1 MGRQMMNIVD
11 IVQAQRDFFNSQG
24 TKKVAFRIAA
34 LKHLQSAI
42 QKNQPKIFAAL
53 KADLN
58 KSEFEAYMT
67 EVGLVL
73 DETRFMIQNTAKWSR
88 KKHRATPPAILP
100 ASSYEIAEPYGVTL
114 IMSPWNYPFQLSMEP
129 LVGAI
134 AAGNCVVLKPS
145 AYAPETSRVL
155 AEMLAEIFPPEYV
168 TVVQGGR
175 KENQDLL
182 KQRFDYIF
190 FTGSV
195 TVGKLVMESAAQY
208 LTPVTLELGGKSPCI
223 VDPSA
228 NLKIA
233 AKRIA
238 FGKLINAG
246 QTCVAPDY
254 LFVHKSIK
262 EPLVAAIKEEITSFY
277 GADPMQAEH
286 YPKIINQKQF
296 DRLTGLLEGQK
307 VLLGGVTNERMQIA
321 PTLLDDVDPASPVM
335 NEEIFGPIL
344 PVMTYEDIDDVID
357 FITDREKPLALYL
370 FTEEAAIE
378 KKVLNA
384 ISFGGGCINDTLVH
398 VATSKMGFGGVGQS
412 GMGRYHGKYSFET
425 FSHIKS
431 IVKNPT
437 WIDVFLRYLPP
448 TETKRK
454 LLNWFLH

>member
-1 MGRQMMNIVD
+1 MDIAE

-24 TKKVAFRIAA
+24 TKDVSFRIAA
-34 LKHLQSAI
+34 LKNLQTAI
-42 QKNQPKIFAAL
+42 QENQPKIFAAL

-73 DETRFMIQNTAKWSR
+73 DETRFMIKNTAKWSR

-100 ASSYEIAEPYGVTL
+100 ASSYEIAEPYGVVL
-114 IMSPWNYPFQLSMEP
+114 IMSPWNYPFQLSFEP

-145 AYAPETSRVL
+145 AYAPETSSIMAKIIEKV
-155 AEMLAEIFPPEYV
+155 FPPEYV

-182 KQRFDYIF
+182 QQRFDYIF

-195 TVGKLVMESAAQY
+195 AVGKFVMESASKH

-223 VDPSA
+223 VDPTA
-228 NLKIA
+228 NLNIA

-262 EPLVAAIKEEITSFY
+262 KALVEAIKKEISGFY
-277 GADPMQAEH
+277 GTDPLQAEH

-296 DRLTGLLEGQK
+296 ERLSGLLDGQK
-307 VLLGGVTNERMQIA
+307 VLTGGVSNDRMQIA
-321 PTLLDDVDPASPVM
+321 PTLLDDVDPASAVM

-357 FITDREKPLALYL
+357 FVTEREKPLALYL
-370 FTEEAAIE
+370 FTGNPAVE
-378 KKVLNA
+378 KKVLDA
-384 ISFGGGCINDTLVH
+384 ISFGGGCVNDTLVH

-412 GMGRYHGKYSFET
+412 GMGRYHGKYSFDT
-425 FSHIKS
+425 FSHTKS

-448 TETKRK
+448 SETKRK